1 MENCRQGCYPGT
13 DTESL
18 HERGV
23 EPGVGRG
30 WLGRCHPQGPGLP
43 ESRGGKSRV
52 TSSAFPSCPRQP
64 PLVHAGLSLPGP
76 SERLTWL
83 QPAAAAVTEG
93 GRRMAREG
101 TGKGWF
107 PASAAVLGGQIWLP
121 HLVWEAE

>member
-1 MENCRQGCYPGT
+1 MENCGQGCYPGT

-18 HERGV
+18 RDRGV

-64 PLVHAGLSLPGP
+64 PLVHAGLSLPGALR
-76 SERLTWL
+76 EAYLV
-83 QPAAAAVTEG
+83 AASCCSSQGG
-93 GRRMAREG
+93 GRRMARER
-101 TGKGWF
+101 TGKGRF
-107 PASAAVLGGQIWLP
+107 LASQLC
-121 HLVWEAE
+121 LVARLASTPRL